1 MLRKK
6 TSFGLRCAVIDN
18 TLLSRLVELNI
29 AEFLPLL
36 FKNVRIPPEVKREAY
51 KAPHKGKRR
60 LRKLIQEMTDFF
72 IDCTE
77 VDTMIKEYL
86 RGHLDLGE
94 AAAIAQADKTHSVLL
109 LDEKKGC
116 RQAQN
121 MGLEVIR
128 TGRLLILLKASG
140 AIKSVEP
147 YLDQLERTGFHLS
160 EKDKQQ
166 IRIEA
171 GRGDWFA

>member
-1 MLRKK
+1 MPRKK

-72 IDCTE
+72 VDCTE
-77 VDTMIKEYL
+77 ADEMIKDYL
-86 RGHLDLGE
+86 RGHLDVGE
-94 AAAIAQADKTHSVLL
+94 AAAIAQADKTRSVLL
-109 LDEKKGC
+109 LDEKKAC

-121 MGLEVIR
+121 MELEVIR
-128 TGRLLILLKASG
+128 TGRLLIMLQAAG

-147 YLDQLERTGFHLS
+147 YLDQLKRMDFHLS
-160 EKDKQQ
+160 EKVKQQ
-166 IRIEA
+166 ILIEA
-171 GRGDWFA
+171 GKED